1 MHSHQS
7 AAIILLF
14 VLAGWTGKKAA
25 TVIAMS
31 MIVLMPIGVIV
42 KDAVARPR
50 PLIPKSDF
58 LIAADSAFAFPSGH
72 AFIVSAGATV
82 ALLLFNNTTRKF
94 VIPIALTVEVALVCI
109 SRVYLGRHYPLHVVG
124 GILLGVGV
132 ALIFVSI
139 HKFYRGSNNIIKK
152 KDTKKMK

>member
-109 SRVYLGRHYPLHVVG
+109 NKST
-124 GILLGVGV
+124 
-132 ALIFVSI
+132 FVSCMWYECYS
-139 HKFYRGSNNIIKK
+139 KNCNGLKLEGGRCSRE
-152 KDTKKMK
+152 